1 MKITA
6 NTNKVFRRIHDGMIM
21 GNTIE
26 LGIDYSTGIARTDL
40 AEYYEQVDE
49 PDNVLTDSEA
59 LNLILGNNE

>member
-6 NTNKVFRRIHDGMIM
+6 NTNKQFRRIHDGMIM

-26 LGIDYSTGIARTDL
+26 LGIDYSTGVARTDL

-59 LNLILGNNE
+59 LIIILGNNE